1 MKYAL
6 QIYGEFRCF
15 EKCIEDI
22 LYFIDYYN
30 KDFDVF
36 ILTQKNSSTF
46 SYENLKKIKDI
57 LGEDRIKMINFIE
70 DYSESIMKEENILVN
85 NYFDV
90 YNKFILLHQENVYS
104 SNEFVTRLWY
114 RRNLNND
121 MRIAYEK
128 LTNTTYDY
136 VVRTR
141 FDIGFIDNKQVF
153 EYSVPLYIL
162 PDIITISSPDIIN
175 IESSL
180 YKGFPF
186 TPIFMYDNYYKLKDN
201 NRINYMFNTLNNFKM
216 SVIHPKWVFMSEVNL
231 LLYLHINLDI
241 KYHTYIHNNFYVL
254 EIKR

>member
-46 SYENLKKIKDI
+46 SHESLNKIKYI
-57 LGEDRIKMINFIE
+57 LGEDRIKMLNFIE
-70 DYSESIMKEENILVN
+70 DYSENIMKEEDILVN
-85 NYFDV
+85 NYFDI
-90 YNKFILLHQENVYS
+90 YNKFTLQHQENEYTA
-104 SNEFVTRLWY
+104 NEFVTRLWY

-121 MRIAYEK
+121 MRIKYEK
-128 LTNTTYDY
+128 LTNITYNY

-141 FDIGFIDNKQVF
+141 FDIGFNYNKQVF

-180 YKGFPF
+180 YKEFPF
-186 TPIFMYDNYYKLKDN
+186 TPIFMYDNDYKLKDN
-201 NRINYMFNTLNNFKM
+201 NNIDYILNNFKM

-241 KYHTYIHNNFYVL
+241 IYHTYIHNYYYTFT
-254 EIKR
+254 IKR